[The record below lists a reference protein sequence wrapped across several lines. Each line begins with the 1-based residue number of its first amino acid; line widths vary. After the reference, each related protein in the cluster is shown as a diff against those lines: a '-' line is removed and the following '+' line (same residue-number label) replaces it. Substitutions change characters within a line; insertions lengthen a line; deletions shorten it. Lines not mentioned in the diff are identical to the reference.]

1 MFRNVS
7 EPVLAIFPLLMAIV
21 LMLVTGEPWL
31 LIMGVVS
38 VCSFGTRLIGFIATV
53 FVTLLFALAHFPPA
67 HLTTKGDFFPSL
79 QTALF
84 GGAALVIFTMIRYA
98 MLLPTKADDRMRFA
112 AAIVDN
118 MPTMG
123 WSLNS
128 KGEYTY
134 TNQAVQDY
142 VTGNKRRTD
151 LDDWKNAIPLVHP
164 EDVEQ
169 TFGRL
174 VECLASGEDFVTDC
188 RIQRHDGSYR
198 WFHAVARAARGAKGD
213 ITGWYGTSVD
223 IHEQKLV
230 EQALRESERELR
242 QLVDAIPALIWCAT
256 PEGEPS
262 YANKQV
268 TAFAGIVIGDL
279 EVPNKTRLREALELT
294 VHPDDRVRVSDA
306 MMRSFSTG
314 TSFAEIYRL
323 RRHDGVFRWVDSRL
337 AALRDDTGKITRW
350 YGALIDIDESKQAE
364 EALRASE
371 RQLQLLVDTVP
382 VMVWC
387 ASPSGVP
394 TYTNRRLSD
403 YTGIRV
409 GDFNQAGLELSQ
421 PIDLLVH
428 PDDRERFRRA
438 LAESFASG
446 KPFTL
451 RYRLKRHD
459 GPYRWTDSRSE
470 PLSDGD
476 GRLLQ
481 WYTVITDI
489 EDETR
494 MQEELRSAHE
504 QLASASKAASL
515 SELTASIAHEVNQP
529 LASIVASSQACE
541 HWLKADPPNTK
552 RAMANVGRIV
562 RDANLAADT
571 IRRIRA
577 LFQANSEAR
586 TLVSIKELV
595 LEVCRLMED
604 ELAANAIQLRTGLD
618 SGLPSV
624 MGHRVQLQQ
633 VLVNL
638 IRNGIDAMEQV
649 PPEKRVL
656 EIGSRYDA
664 GNRISVEVRDQG
676 SGMEDPYMIFEAFY
690 STKRNGKGIGLAIC
704 RSIIEAHDGE
714 IRAEKGENGGAVFTF
729 TLPINNPVQGGN
741 GDTSTAG
748 LQ

>member
-1 MFRNVS
+1 MFRNVAR
-7 EPVLAIFPLLMAIV
+7 PVLAIFPLLMAIV
-21 LMLVTGEPWL
+21 LVLVSGEPWL

-38 VCSFGTRLIGFIATV
+38 VCAFDAWRIGFIGAI
-53 FVTLLFALAHFPPA
+53 FVTMLFALAHFPPA
-67 HLTTKGDFFPSL
+67 HLMTEGDLSPAV

-84 GGAALVIFTMIRYA
+84 GGAALVIFTVIRCAMIF
-98 MLLPTKADDRMRFA
+98 PSKADDRMRFA

-118 MPTMG
+118 MPAMG
-123 WSLNS
+123 WSLNG

-134 TNQAVQDY
+134 TNKAVQNY
-142 VTGNKRRTD
+142 VTGNERQAD

-164 EDVEQ
+164 ADVEQ

-188 RIQRHDGSYR
+188 RIQGHDGSYR
-198 WFHAVARAARGAKGD
+198 WFRAVARAARGAKGD

-230 EQALRESERELR
+230 EEALRESERELR

-256 PEGEPS
+256 PEGEPF

-268 TAFAGIVIGDL
+268 KAFAGIAIGDL
-279 EVPNKTRLREALELT
+279 EVPNKTRLREALDVT
-294 VHPDDRVRVSDA
+294 VHPDDRIRVGDA

-323 RRHDGVFRWVDSRL
+323 RRHDGMFRWVDSRL
-337 AALRDDTGKITRW
+337 APQCDDTGKIIRW
-350 YGALIDIDESKQAE
+350 YGVLIDIDESKQAE

-387 ASPSGVP
+387 ASASGEP
-394 TYTNRRLSD
+394 TYINRRLND
-403 YTGIRV
+403 YAGIRAEKV
-409 GDFNQAGLELSQ
+409 DQARFDRNQQ
-421 PIDLLVH
+421 IDRLIH

-438 LAESFASG
+438 LVESFALG
-446 KPFTL
+446 RPFTL
-451 RYRLKRHD
+451 RYRHMRHD
-459 GPYRWTDSRSE
+459 GHYRWADSRSE
-470 PLSDGD
+470 PLRDGD

-489 EDETR
+489 DDETR

-504 QLASASKAASL
+504 RLASASKAASL

-541 HWLKADPPNTK
+541 HWLKADPPNIT
-552 RAMANVGRIV
+552 RAIANVGRIT
-562 RDANLAADT
+562 RDANLAADI
-571 IRRIRA
+571 IRRIRV
-577 LFQANSEAR
+577 LFFRTSETR
-586 TLVSIKELV
+586 TPVSINELV
-595 LEVCRLMED
+595 LDVCRLMEN
-604 ELAANAIQLRTGLD
+604 ELAVNAIQIRTGPD
-618 SGLPSV
+618 DGLPSV
-624 MGHRVQLQQ
+624 IGDRIQLQQ

-638 IRNGIDAMEQV
+638 IRNGIDAMERM
-649 PPEKRVL
+649 PPEERVL
-656 EIGSRYDA
+656 EIGSRLIA

-676 SGMEDPYMIFEAFY
+676 SGMEDPHMIFEAFY
-690 STKRNGKGIGLAIC
+690 STKANGKGIGLAIC

-714 IRAEKGENGGAVFTF
+714 IRAENGENGGAVFTF
-729 TLPINNPVQGGN
+729 TLPISNPGQDRRDV
-741 GDTSTAG
+741 A
-748 LQ
+748 